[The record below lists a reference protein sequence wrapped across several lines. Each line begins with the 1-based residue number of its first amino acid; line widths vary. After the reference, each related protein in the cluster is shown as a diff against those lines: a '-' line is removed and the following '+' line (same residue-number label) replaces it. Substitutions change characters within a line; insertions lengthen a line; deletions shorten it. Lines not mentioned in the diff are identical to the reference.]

1 MCLMRTTEERRLA
14 SGATPTTIVFRADIR
29 RMDCKANDLSSCCL
43 IDPLDQRLN
52 GCKEIME
59 TISEM
64 SYIMRTDLD
73 DETLTICFKLLDS
86 GVNAEALAQVVIGLR
101 KERADISMTAPNK

>member
-1 MCLMRTTEERRLA
+1 
-14 SGATPTTIVFRADIR
+14 
-29 RMDCKANDLSSCCL
+29 MDCKTNDLSSCCL
-43 IDPLDQRLN
+43 LDPLDQRVT

-64 SYIMRTDLD
+64 SSIMRTDLD

-101 KERADISMTAPNK
+101 KEKAKEDSLNN